1 MKKNNVIDLERRDE
15 NEDPLTDMLRA
26 GAQQRFRRKLWFS

>member
-1 MKKNNVIDLERRDE
+1 MNKNNVIDLERRDE

-26 GAQQRFRRKLWFS
+26 GAQQLIQ